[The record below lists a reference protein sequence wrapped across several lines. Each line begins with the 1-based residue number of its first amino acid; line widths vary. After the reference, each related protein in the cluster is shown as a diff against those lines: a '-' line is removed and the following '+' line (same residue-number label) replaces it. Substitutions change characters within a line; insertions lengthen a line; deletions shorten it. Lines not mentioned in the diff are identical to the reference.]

1 MLAEGTN
8 STTGSIAACGSSIL
22 MSWAPP
28 MATQFEIADIL
39 AQTYASNKKFTLGG
53 LFYNGQMKMMDV
65 YNNQGK
71 EVIETWVFFG
81 DPSVKIRT
89 IDPQNL
95 SASHDT
101 QIELGS
107 SSLSIS
113 SCNAEGALITL
124 TQNNDIIGNGIV
136 DANGDVQIDFTSID
150 TLSDVT
156 VVGTNYNYRPY
167 QGVVKV
173 TELMSVGPV
182 APVLSIYPNPV
193 AANGS
198 ITFSFDLNEDS
209 DLVVKVVNALG
220 QVVKEIEYNSLLSG
234 SNQQTFSTVGL
245 RAGIYELYTVIDG
258 KDAVAKFLVK

>member
-1 MLAEGTN
+1 MQRHKRYTIYTIRILN
-8 STTGSIAACGSSIL
+8 TGEHTFKLVSRH
-22 MSWAPP
+22 W
-28 MATQFEIADIL
+28 E
-39 AQTYASNKKFTLGG
+39 
-53 LFYNGQMKMMDV
+53 
-65 YNNQGK
+65 
-71 EVIETWVFFG
+71 
-81 DPSVKIRT
+81 
-89 IDPQNL
+89 
-95 SASHDT
+95 
-101 QIELGS
+101 
-107 SSLSIS
+107 
-113 SCNAEGALITL
+113 
-124 TQNNDIIGNGIV
+124 IV

-150 TLSDVT
+150 TLSDIT